1 MPVQSSSKDIR
12 TLSMDVFL
20 LSFFL
25 SLNGYFPT
33 GTFRFDEVTIS
44 EQKERKSRFLFRDG
58 LQISLLIL
66 SEFKQ
71 FN

>member
-1 MPVQSSSKDIR
+1 MPVQSSNKDIR
-12 TLSMDVFL
+12 TLSIDVFL

-33 GTFRFDEVTIS
+33 GTFGSDEVTIS